1 MILADT
7 GFFYALLDRD
17 DAWHARCREA
27 AVALEEGLI
36 TTWPVLTE
44 AVHLIGRW
52 LSMEPAVALME
63 EVAAGDILVWD
74 LTPEYRA
81 KIPGLMRR
89 YAELPMDLAD
99 ASLVL
104 LAESL
109 GHGRIL
115 FHVQRASST
124 CLYSPSKKSNKRFLC
139 AVPKAEN
146 LRMRSAS
153 SSSSQ

>member
-17 DAWHARCREA
+17 DAWHTRCRDA
-27 AVALEEGLI
+27 AGALEEGLI

-44 AVHLIGRW
+44 AVHLVGRW
-52 LSMEPAVALME
+52 LGVEPAIALME
-63 EVAAGDILVWD
+63 EVALGDIAVWD
-74 LTPEYRA
+74 LTPESRA
-81 KIPGLMRR
+81 KVPGVMRR
-89 YAELPMDLAD
+89 YADLPMDLAD

-115 FHVQRASST
+115 TTDQRDFRTYRWKTRLPFEA
-124 CLYSPSKKSNKRFLC
+124 LLG
-139 AVPKAEN
+139 
-146 LRMRSAS
+146 
-153 SSSSQ
+153 

>member
-17 DAWHARCREA
+17 DAWHTRCRQA
-27 AVALEEGLI
+27 AAALDEGLI

-52 LSMEPAVALME
+52 IGVEPAVALID
-63 EVAAGDILVWD
+63 EVVDGDITVWEMT
-74 LTPEYRA
+74 LELRA
-81 KIPGLMRR
+81 RVPSLMRR
-89 YAELPMDLAD
+89 YADLPMDLAD

-104 LAESL
+104 LAESM

-115 FHVQRASST
+115 TTDQRDFRT
-124 CLYSPSKKSNKRFLC
+124 YRW
-139 AVPKAEN
+139 KARKPFEP
-146 LRMRSAS
+146 LLG
-153 SSSSQ
+153 

>member
-7 GFFYALLDRD
+7 GFFYALVDRD
-17 DAWHARCREA
+17 DAWHRRCVA
-27 AVALEEGLI
+27 ALDRLDEGLV

-44 AVHLIGRW
+44 TVHLVARTVGV
-52 LSMEPAVALME
+52 EPAAALLD
-63 EVAAGDILVWD
+63 EVAAGEIRVWNLPD
-74 LTPEYRA
+74 DVLPRV
-81 KIPGLMRR
+81 PVLLRR

-115 FHVQRASST
+115 TTDQRDFRG
-124 CLYSPSKKSNKRFLC
+124 YRWKSRQPF
-139 AVPKAEN
+139 EN
-146 LRMRSAS
+146 LLARGS
-153 SSSSQ
+153 

>member
-17 DAWHARCREA
+17 DAWHAHCREA
-27 AVALEEGLI
+27 ALALEEGLI

-44 AVHLIGRW
+44 AIHLTGRW
-52 LSMEPAVALME
+52 LGIEPVVALME
-63 EVAAGDILVWD
+63 DVAAGDIIVWD

-89 YAELPMDLAD
+89 YADLPMDLAD

-115 FHVQRASST
+115 STDQRDFRA
-124 CLYSPSKKSNKRFLC
+124 YRWKSRRPFEPL
-139 AVPKAEN
+139 
-146 LRMRSAS
+146 LG
-153 SSSSQ
+153 

>member
-27 AVALEEGLI
+27 SEVLDEGLV

-44 AVHLIGRW
+44 AVHLINRW
-52 LSMEPAVALME
+52 LGVEPAIALME
-63 EVAAGDILVWD
+63 EVADGNIVLWD
-74 LTPEYRA
+74 MPPESRT
-81 KIPGLMRR
+81 KIPALMRR
-89 YAELPMDLAD
+89 YAGLPMDLAD

-115 FHVQRASST
+115 TTDQRD
-124 CLYSPSKKSNKRFLC
+124 F
-139 AVPKAEN
+139 
-146 LRMRSAS
+146 SAYRWKTRHPFES
-153 SSSSQ
+153 VMS

>member
-27 AVALEEGLI
+27 ALALEEGLI

-44 AVHLIGRW
+44 AIHLTGRW
-52 LSMEPAVALME
+52 LGIEPVVALME
-63 EVAAGDILVWD
+63 DVAAGDIIVWD

-89 YAELPMDLAD
+89 YADLPMDLAD

-115 FHVQRASST
+115 STDQRDFRA
-124 CLYSPSKKSNKRFLC
+124 YRWKSRRPFEPL
-139 AVPKAEN
+139 
-146 LRMRSAS
+146 LG
-153 SSSSQ
+153 

>member
-17 DAWHARCREA
+17 DAWHVRCREA

-52 LSMEPAVALME
+52 LGIEPAIALME
-63 EVAAGDILVWD
+63 EIAAGDIAVWD
-74 LTPEYRA
+74 LTPESRA
-81 KIPGLMRR
+81 KIPSLIRR

-115 FHVQRASST
+115 TTDQRDFRT
-124 CLYSPSKKSNKRFLC
+124 YRWKSRRPFEPL
-139 AVPKAEN
+139 
-146 LRMRSAS
+146 LG
-153 SSSSQ
+153 

>member
-27 AVALEEGLI
+27 AVVLAEGLI

-44 AVHLIGRW
+44 AVHLVSRW
-52 LSMEPAVALME
+52 LGVEQAAALME
-63 EVAAGDILVWD
+63 EVAAGDIIVRD
-74 LTPEYRA
+74 LTPESRA

-115 FHVQRASST
+115 TTDQRDFRT
-124 CLYSPSKKSNKRFLC
+124 YRWKSRRPFESL
-139 AVPKAEN
+139 
-146 LRMRSAS
+146 LG
-153 SSSSQ
+153 